1 MNTEQTDNKEKVST
15 LQKARKIYIR
25 IMYVLCIILLIL
37 WLYLKFSQVGEEFEK
52 EQQGVVIEEP
62 EDDEIKALKNKII
75 HDALDNLWL
84 SFLVTIGF
92 YVFVQNESNRKND
105 TKYCETRIYVFLI
118 FFLCF
123 FS

>member
-1 MNTEQTDNKEKVST
+1 MNTEQTDKKEKVST

-75 HDALDNLWL
+75 HDALDGL
-84 SFLVTIGF
+84 
-92 YVFVQNESNRKND
+92 
-105 TKYCETRIYVFLI
+105 
-118 FFLCF
+118 
-123 FS
+123 